1 MALPIASKT
10 PANSTNRSVSAAGR
24 LTTTPDPEVKILY
37 SVPEARIISFSTS
50 ASTAARPRSSN
61 GPTKQEVEEVGALP
75 WSSSLERTIAVGT
88 LRIYRAPE
96 SVAFFNCQQALK
108 PILPRSQCWFVS
120 DDGSSKFV
128 LQVRKLQEYWRIEI
142 RNRTSEEIKQVE
154 EFKEILAQVLLFEK
168 TPCPFER
175 NFSVELADVPQL
187 PITKKPWRPVQGS
200 LSGVPLPRGDY
211 YPIASKIS
219 VSSADSP
226 SISST
231 EPRLP
236 HIPQLSELH
245 EDHLSLSSPINSDV
259 SKPDAAEYGPDD
271 LLDRPVSSLL
281 PGQGQFTPAAHDID
295 DSTFSS
301 STPHDLPRLEIE
313 EHDEVNDAADDANV
327 TSKNQA
333 PVSQNHLG
341 PNHRPA
347 VLQKYSRCVT
357 APPVLSLI
365 TSPPSKHHSKSPSR
379 DTALADPE
387 SSFSSSVE
395 SFHSVQSWHSPLDPP
410 SPLLTDPPSP
420 TITTYPYPH
429 DNIVLPKKS
438 HPTHATSELHITPET
453 PGLWQAASIP
463 DNEAS
468 SRSLS
473 SPPRTPT
480 LISDGE
486 KSEDESFEI
495 TTPSPPRMRHRATT
509 GSNSRRRTLSPLPAA
524 VNLFSPPRNSR
535 RLQTARHLPT
545 AIIQKTCEIL
555 LTPPSHLLNM
565 MVNIASKIAAGEWR
579 GFLLGEGEA
588 VHWDFTED
596 DYGCSLAPAVSDRKA
611 ISQYGTSSG
620 GSWEVD

>member
-1 MALPIASKT
+1 
-10 PANSTNRSVSAAGR
+10 
-24 LTTTPDPEVKILY
+24 
-37 SVPEARIISFSTS
+37 
-50 ASTAARPRSSN
+50 
-61 GPTKQEVEEVGALP
+61 
-75 WSSSLERTIAVGT
+75 
-88 LRIYRAPE
+88 
-96 SVAFFNCQQALK
+96 
-108 PILPRSQCWFVS
+108 
-120 DDGSSKFV
+120 V

-142 RNRTSEEIKQVE
+142 RNKTSEEIKQVE

-168 TPCPFER
+168 TPCPFQR
-175 NFSVELADVPQL
+175 NFSVELADAPQL
-187 PITKKPWRPVQGS
+187 PITKRPWRPVQGS

-219 VSSADSP
+219 ASSTDSP
-226 SISST
+226 GISSI
-231 EPRLP
+231 EPRLSP
-236 HIPQLSELH
+236 ISQLSELH
-245 EDHLSLSSPINSDV
+245 EAHLSPSSPTKSDV
-259 SKPDAAEYGPDD
+259 PRTDAVEYGPDD
-271 LLDRPVSSLL
+271 SLDRPESSLL
-281 PGQGQFTPAAHDID
+281 PDQRQVAPAAHHID
-295 DSTFSS
+295 GSTLSS
-301 STPHDLPRLEIE
+301 SASPDLPRLEIE
-313 EHDEVNDAADDANV
+313 EHDVVIEATDDTNV
-327 TSKNQA
+327 TPKNLA
-333 PVSQNHLG
+333 PVSQNLLG

-347 VLQKYSRCVT
+347 VLQSYSRCVT

-365 TSPPSKHHSKSPSR
+365 TSPPSKHNYKSPSR
-379 DTALADPE
+379 DTTLAEPE
-387 SSFSSSVE
+387 TGFSSSVE

-420 TITTYPYPH
+420 TTYPYPH

-438 HPTHATSELHITPET
+438 HPTQATSQLHITPET
-453 PGLWQAASIP
+453 PGSWQAPSSP
-463 DNEAS
+463 HNEAS

-486 KSEDESFEI
+486 KSEDEAFEI
-495 TTPSPPRMRHRATT
+495 TTPSPPRLRHRATT
-509 GSNSRRRTLSPLPAA
+509 SSNSRRRTLSPLPAA

-555 LTPPSHLLNM
+555 LSPPSHLLNM

-596 DYGCSLAPAVSDRKA
+596 DYGCSLAPAVADRKA